1 MMAVHHSRCRSLP
14 YSKAATH
21 HAGESQ
27 LLRLYTL
34 MLPPTPPRPPLLQRD
49 PLKDDANK
57 TRLSKKKKRRAS
69 ALTHTCEHSRLQMRP
84 VNTHT
89 RACGSSSVY
98 KLPWIFSVAAGLANV
113 MWGGGIESLCSSNLP
128 DSHTRGL
135 VAMEAPC
142 LFSCPCFGF
151 HVAGSP
157 SSSHPFCLYPS
168 EHQNHARELVKK
180 ADLSQWDALVIMSG
194 DGLLFEV
201 LSLSQ
206 DGQ

>member
-1 MMAVHHSRCRSLP
+1 MH
-14 YSKAATH
+14 
-21 HAGESQ
+21 
-27 LLRLYTL
+27 
-34 MLPPTPPRPPLLQRD
+34 
-49 PLKDDANK
+49 
-57 TRLSKKKKRRAS
+57 
-69 ALTHTCEHSRLQMRP
+69 P

-89 RACGSSSVY
+89 HACGSSSVH

-135 VAMEAPC
+135 MAMEAPC

-151 HVAGSP
+151 SCGQFSQFLSP
-157 SSSHPFCLYPS
+157 LCLYPS